1 MTNTGSNNKKM
12 SLVRKTINS
21 GKKKKE
27 KERKNC
33 YFDVPFPVSMKQN
46 VLKSSPYFTAVKVM
60 VSLLHLDPLI
70 ILNALC

>member
-1 MTNTGSNNKKM
+1 MTNMGKQ
-12 SLVRKTINS
+12 LIV
-21 GKKKKE
+21 KKKKE
-27 KERKNC
+27 KKKKKNC